1 MWLPPPAAA
10 LVPLPLQAACPGRA
24 AGLAEFIAGPVGV
37 RFIGSGVVAGKTE
50 EAGRIPVQR
59 ATGIGGRVGARGGGC
74 KVFSTCLT
82 SWKLADLLFDQLP
95 RFLSGGGHK
104 RRLGH
109 LCRLDTLGS
118 AGAAGGL
125 NSALSLSLS
134 LFGCGLDCISLPVA
148 TFERPDRGLGHVGWN
163 RFVIVPRLD
172 VGDAFCPLRRWS
184 LSEYEGLATEIC

>member
-1 MWLPPPAAA
+1 M
-10 LVPLPLQAACPGRA
+10 
-24 AGLAEFIAGPVGV
+24 
-37 RFIGSGVVAGKTE
+37 AGKIE

-109 LCRLDTLGS
+109 LCRLDTQDS

-125 NSALSLSLS
+125 NSALSLALS
-134 LFGCGLDCISLPVA
+134 LAVA
-148 TFERPDRGLGHVGWN
+148 WTASRFQLRHSRDRIAAWDMSVG
-163 RFVIVPRLD
+163 IDL
-172 VGDAFCPLRRWS
+172 
-184 LSEYEGLATEIC
+184 

>member
-1 MWLPPPAAA
+1 M
-10 LVPLPLQAACPGRA
+10 
-24 AGLAEFIAGPVGV
+24 E
-37 RFIGSGVVAGKTE
+37 SVAGKIV

-125 NSALSLSLS
+125 NSALALSLA
-134 LFGCGLDCISLPVA
+134 VA
-148 TFERPDRGLGHVGWN
+148 WTTS
-163 RFVIVPRLD
+163 RFQ
-172 VGDAFCPLRRWS
+172 LRRSRDRIAAWDMS
-184 LSEYEGLATEIC
+184 VGIDL